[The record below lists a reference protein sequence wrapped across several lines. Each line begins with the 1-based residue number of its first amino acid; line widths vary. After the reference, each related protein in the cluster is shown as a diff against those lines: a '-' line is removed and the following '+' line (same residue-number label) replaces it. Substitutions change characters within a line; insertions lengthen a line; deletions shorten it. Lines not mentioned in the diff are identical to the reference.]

1 MKVSNFTL
9 FVIFAPTTWGVP
21 FLVFNLL
28 SPEKKKKKLP
38 ASPETLLF
46 PPPPLTRGLVARISS
61 GATGKVEWNFR
72 KSSGP
77 SVGWRIELVVAT
89 QVGWIFRLSF
99 SPTKLKQPWK
109 IGKPQLSWVSW
120 FSNFAFDPVVG
131 WDEERDREMG
141 SRNRFLFGGEGWC
154 QKSFKILEGVDDSFK
169 SHFQWMSGGDDW
181 FVSVISRTGTWLEM
195 IH

>member
-1 MKVSNFTL
+1 MKVSQTL
-9 FVIFAPTTWGVP
+9 PFSLYSHLPLEVFP
-21 FLVFNLL
+21 FLCSTYF
-28 SPEKKKKKLP
+28 PPKKKKKLP

-154 QKSFKILEGVDDSFK
+154 
-169 SHFQWMSGGDDW
+169 
-181 FVSVISRTGTWLEM
+181 
-195 IH
+195 